1 MKITRFAV
9 DRPVT
14 TTMLFLGLV
23 FFGILSYKKLAVN
36 LMPDLKLPYV
46 IVNTVNIGAT
56 PEEIESEI
64 TDKIEKEVISIN
76 NLKEI
81 KSYSMDNISML
92 TIQFNMSKDPDK
104 ALTEVKEKLDLV
116 IPDLPRE
123 AEKPLVY
130 SYNPNET
137 PILNLI
143 VSGEK
148 SAKELFDYTDKILKN
163 RLLKING
170 VSKADL
176 SGGEV
181 REIKVLADT
190 RRMYEVQMNITDVA
204 STLKAINA
212 KMSAGDFSNKHIQF
226 AAETNNKFRS
236 VNDVRNSYITAPS
249 GPTKL
254 TDFALVVD
262 SVKRVKTKSSFFD
275 IPNNKRYKNIVNIG
289 IMKKSSANAVLV
301 AEEVKKFVEEISDEL
316 PEGIKISIPYD
327 SSKYVKSSVDD
338 ALMNVILGILLTG
351 LILVFFVGD
360 IRTSI
365 IVSISIPI
373 SLIST
378 FIIMKAINASLNML
392 TLMSFSVAIGAL
404 ISNSIV
410 VIENIMR
417 LKKTGM
423 TIKEAAINGTQE
435 VTMSVIASTGTNL
448 VVFLPIASMSSIAGA
463 FFKEYALTI
472 TAATVFSLIVSF
484 MLTPMLTTVVFRKDK
499 EPGRF
504 ARFMDRLFGKL
515 EDRYERS
522 LARLIAKVW
531 RPIVLFIAMF
541 GVFIL
546 STGLLS
552 SIGFEFEP
560 QEDNGNIYIGF
571 ECVAGTSINENA
583 RIISLVN
590 EKISKHKEVKAIISN
605 VGIKN
610 EFTKGSNVAKITVT
624 LVGKDKREISNAD
637 LAEII
642 YDEINE
648 IPEIIPFVSTKDS
661 DDGAPLSFTLQSDN
675 MQKLIEANNIV
686 DSIMRSVPGLLNY
699 ESNFRQGN
707 KIIDIKPKQ
716 RLLAEL
722 GISPVELAMAIRGN
736 INGIK
741 AGVYKDNGKEYD
753 IMVSYPENQ
762 INSIEKI
769 KQIPFF
775 VNGKTYTVEQ
785 LGDLSYKNSQAQ
797 ILHVDKEKTV
807 EFSVIPN
814 KDVVANVA
822 QDNIKEAL
830 ATVELDSSIRFNWS
844 GNIKELD
851 NTVTDMIVT
860 FLIAMMLMYMLLASL
875 LENFWHP
882 VIIFTTVPMAMIG
895 VFLFM
900 YLGGTTMNIMSL
912 MAIITLLGLVVN
924 DSILIHDY
932 TEQLKNRGIKLKE
945 ATLTAGKTKM
955 KTVIMTTIAIIAG
968 MLPNALGIGDAGA
981 EYRTPMAVVTIG
993 GIITSTILTLY
1004 VIPSLFYIIKRR
1016 KVKNQ

>member
-36 LMPDLKLPYV
+36 QMPDLKLPYV
-46 IVNTVNIGAT
+46 IVNTVNVGAT

-92 TIQFNMSKDPDK
+92 TIQFNMSKNPDK

-123 AEKPLVY
+123 AKKPLVY
-130 SYNPNET
+130 SYNPNEA

-148 SAKELFDYTDKILKN
+148 SAKELFDYTDKVLKN

-170 VSKADL
+170 VSKAVL

-190 RRMYEVQMNITDVA
+190 RRMYEVQMNITDIA
-204 STLKAINA
+204 STLRAINA
-212 KMSAGDFSNKHIQF
+212 KMSAGNFSNQHMQF
-226 AAETNNKFRS
+226 AAETNNKFKS
-236 VNDVRNSYITAPS
+236 VNDVHNSYITSPH
-249 GPTKL
+249 GPLKVG
-254 TDFALVVD
+254 DFAYVAD
-262 SVKRVKTKSSFFD
+262 SVKRIKTKSSFFD
-275 IPNNKRYKNIVNIG
+275 ISNNKQYKNIVNIG

-301 AEEVKKFVEEISDEL
+301 AEEVKKFVEEISAEL

-338 ALMNVILGILLTG
+338 ALMNVILGIILTG

-373 SLIST
+373 SLIAT

-417 LKKTGM
+417 LKKTGIP
-423 TIKEAAINGTQE
+423 IKKAAINGTQE

-504 ARFMDRLFGKL
+504 ARFMDKMFAKL
-515 EDRYERS
+515 ENRYERS
-522 LARLIAKVW
+522 LAKLIAKVW
-531 RPIVLFIAMF
+531 RPIALFIAMF

-560 QEDNGNIYIGF
+560 QEDNGNIYIGL
-571 ECVAGTSINENA
+571 ECVAGTSLNENA

-610 EFTKGSNVAKITVT
+610 EFSKGSNVAKITVT
-624 LVGKDKREISNAD
+624 LVDKDKREISNAD
-637 LAEII
+637 LSEII
-642 YDEINE
+642 YDELNT

-675 MQKLIEANNIV
+675 MQKLILANNIV
-686 DSIMRSVPGLLNY
+686 DSLLRDVPGLLNY

-707 KIIDIKPKQ
+707 KIINIKPKQ
-716 RLLAEL
+716 RLLAEI
-722 GISPVELAMAIRGN
+722 GINPIELAMAIRGN

-741 AGVYKDNGKEYD
+741 AGVYKEDGKEYD
-753 IMVSYPENQ
+753 IMVSYPEHQ

-775 VNGKTYTVEQ
+775 INGNTYTVEQ
-785 LGDLSYKNSQAQ
+785 LADLRYKNSQAQ

-807 EFSVIPN
+807 EFSIIPN
-814 KDVVANVA
+814 KDVVANEA
-822 QDNIKEAL
+822 QNNIQEAI
-830 ATVELDSSIRFNWS
+830 AKVELDKSVRFSWS
-844 GNIKELD
+844 GNIKELG
-851 NTVTDMIVT
+851 NTVTDMIIT
-860 FLIAMMLMYMLLASL
+860 FLIAMLLMYMLLASL

-932 TEQLKNRGIKLKE
+932 TEQLKAKGIKLME

-955 KTVIMTTIAIIAG
+955 KTVIMTTIAIVAG

-993 GIITSTILTLY
+993 GILTSTILTLY
-1004 VIPSLFYIIKRR
+1004 VIPSLFYIIKKR
-1016 KVKNQ
+1016 KIKN